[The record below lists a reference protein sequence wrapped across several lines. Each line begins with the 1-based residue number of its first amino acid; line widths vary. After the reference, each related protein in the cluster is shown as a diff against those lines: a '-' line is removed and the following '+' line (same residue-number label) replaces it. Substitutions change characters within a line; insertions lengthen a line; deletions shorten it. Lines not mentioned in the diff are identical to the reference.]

1 MLRLIFLFL
10 IAFLVGADEFL
21 LGPILTPIGADLSV
35 PPEHIAFFVTAY
47 SLPLAIMAPI
57 LGGVSDRYG
66 RLAVL
71 VLSTFVFGLAS
82 IATSFIPTFEI
93 GIATRILTGAASGGM
108 LGIAMAMAGDL
119 GEKAAPRAIA
129 VVTSGLTLGIILSP
143 GLGALSAEMWSWR
156 FSFGALGALALL
168 VVLIGL
174 PSLLTK
180 QTPAT
185 TQVRPLRMRPNPL
198 FVPGAWG
205 SLIAMAAG
213 LGGAIGC
220 FALVGVGLCAL
231 FEWDKTTV
239 GIVYA
244 AFGILTLLG
253 NFTMPWALAR
263 VRSGRAS
270 MRIALVFVLAAIA
283 VTYVSDTVGPVPP
296 LLALV
301 IWAVFGG
308 IGAPGLQA
316 HIAQLS
322 PSRRGALMALAG
334 SSMNLGVAGT
344 TALTATVYPAG
355 AAWVAAIGAGLIV
368 IAIVALRPSPPE
380 LSKRFR
386 HNKFDLGSR
395 NS

>member
-57 LGGVSDRYG
+57 LGAVSDRYG

-71 VLSTFVFGLAS
+71 VPSILVFGLTS

-93 GIATRILTGAASGGM
+93 GIAARILTGAASGGM

-119 GEKAAPRAIA
+119 GEKVAPRAIA
-129 VVTSGLTLGIILSP
+129 FVTSGLTLGIILSP
-143 GLGALSAEMWSWR
+143 GMGVVSVEMWSWR
-156 FSFGALGALALL
+156 FAFGAIGALALL
-168 VVLIGL
+168 VFLIGL

-180 QTPAT
+180 QAPDNHTSVGTANAT
-185 TQVRPLRMRPNPL
+185 TPL

-220 FALVGVGLCAL
+220 FALVGERLRTL
-231 FEWDKTTV
+231 FDWDTATV
-239 GIVYA
+239 GVVYA
-244 AFGILTLLG
+244 AFGILTLIG
-253 NFTMPWALAR
+253 NFAMPWVLAR
-263 VRSGRAS
+263 VGSGRAL
-270 MRIALVFVLAAIA
+270 MRIALVFVLAAI
-283 VTYVSDTVGPVPP
+283 VITYSFDNLGPV
-296 LLALV
+296 LIVAALAV
-301 IWAVFGG
+301 WAIFGG
-308 IGAPGLQA
+308 MGAPGLQT

-322 PSRRGALMALAG
+322 LSRRGVLMALGG
-334 SSMNLGVAGT
+334 SSMNFGVAGAS
-344 TALTATVYPAG
+344 ALAATVYPAG
-355 AAWVAAIGAGLIV
+355 AVGVAAIGTVLIV
-368 IAIVALRPSPPE
+368 IAIVALKPLRAGPVEAISA
-380 LSKRFR
+380 
-386 HNKFDLGSR
+386 
-395 NS
+395 